1 VVEITPL
8 SLTEIDEADDAF
20 AALVEQGMHE
30 IIARVLDA
38 QDFTSEDLATLAPAD
53 IDQITAEWEAYVVAT
68 LLPFLVASMQSASA
82 ETVAALTGAIGFE
95 LPFLDEPADVQRY
108 LAQAQNRLVG
118 IGNELWFNAR
128 SAIAQGL
135 DAGEAIPAIAE
146 RVREAANV
154 TTPRARVIART
165 ESHGARNAVNVQTV
179 RRVDAAFGISGAI
192 RRRWQAANDE
202 RTRET
207 HRRADGQEV
216 ALNEPFR
223 VGRASLDFPGDPSGP
238 PDEVINC
245 RCAPIT
251 VIDTDAL
258 DVGQLSSTVVL
269 NAAATEEHTGAMI
282 ALALTEDDAQRL
294 ALDGYEDVE
303 ELHLTLAYLGEGAD
317 WRPEQQ
323 TALID
328 ALKPVAEGMPGAL
341 EGDAFGVN
349 HWNPQGDEPC
359 WVLGIG
365 GEGLADFHSSVW
377 EVLQNQDGP
386 VPENHTPWIPH
397 VCLAYAAGAEPF
409 DAMVER
415 TGPITFDRLRI
426 AFAGENTYLP
436 LGATLAAAAFQED
449 EDMPWSIVEGDE
461 RCEAGEFAVVKDEDN
476 ELEGCHATEEDA
488 QAQVAALN
496 AAEAA
501 DNGDDAEPVDSGAPG
516 AGSDRFVPVSG
527 GIVLEGR
534 NTGDRREFEAGALT
548 WQDAGE
554 TASLEIPLG
563 YQFERGHGPMGS
575 DKVARVG
582 RLDSIERQEGGV
594 LFARGVIDLAT
605 KHGRDAALQMG
616 TREEPGTLAGVS
628 IVMDEDPD
636 GPGLTV
642 EYQMP
647 EGCDADSEEFDEA
660 CMMFEREI
668 VTEGARIRAVD
679 LVDIPAFAEARLY
692 LDAPLTVD
700 DLPAP
705 EDDDEAL
712 TASAFHMAIPDLP
725 PADWFAEPVDEP
737 DIGAITI
744 TDEGRI
750 FGYLAPKRVAHRGYR
765 DKRVEVPT
773 GNVDY
778 GIWMNRVTIVDD
790 GSGGFQRLATGPITM
805 NCGHAPTDSRIKG
818 AARREHYDNSCSVVA
833 TVRAGE
839 NAKGVWI
846 AGAVLPDVSADQVR
860 RMMTCQLSGDWGPH
874 REKPGKRE
882 LAAALLVPVP
892 GFPKRNFSHLGV
904 KHGVL
909 DRIAVPVRFGTHTV
923 EQQSTFGTKAA
934 ADRIAES
941 IGRDRASRVHQFAA
955 KLEGILK
962 GD

>member
-1 VVEITPL
+1 MVDVTPL
-8 SLTEIDEADDAF
+8 SLNEIDEADDAF
-20 AALVEQGMHE
+20 AALVEQGLHQV
-30 IIARVLDA
+30 IAEVLGE

-53 IDQITAEWEAYVVAT
+53 VDRITAEWEAYVAAT
-68 LLPFLVASMQSASA
+68 LVPFLVASMQSANA

-108 LAQAQNRLVG
+108 LAQAENRLVG

-128 SAIAQGL
+128 AGIAAGL
-135 DAGEAIPAIAE
+135 DAGEPIPAIAE

-165 ESHGARNAVNVQTV
+165 ESHGARNAVNTQTT
-179 RRVDAAFGISGAI
+179 RRVDAAFGVSGAI

-207 HRRADGQEV
+207 HRNADGQEV

-245 RCAPIT
+245 RCTSIT
-251 VIDTDAL
+251 VINADMLDA
-258 DVGQLSSTVVL
+258 GQLSTTVVL

-282 ALALTEDDAQRL
+282 ALAPTDEDAQRL
-294 ALDGYEDVE
+294 ALAGYEDVD

-317 WRPEQQ
+317 WSPEQQ
-323 TALID
+323 AALI
-328 ALKPVAEGMPGAL
+328 AGLESVAQSGPGPI

-359 WVLGIG
+359 WVLGVG
-365 GEGLADFHSSVW
+365 GEGLSDFHGAVW
-377 EVLQNQDGP
+377 EVLLNQEGP

-397 VCLAYAAGAEPF
+397 VCLAYTTGTDLFE
-409 DAMVER
+409 DMVSR
-415 TGPITFDRLRI
+415 TGPITFDRLRV

-436 LGATLAAAAFQED
+436 LGEPIAAAAFQE
-449 EDMPWSIVEGDE
+449 EENMPWSIVEGDS
-461 RCEAGEFAVVKDEDN
+461 RCDDGEFAVVKDEDN
-476 ELEGCHATEEDA
+476 ELEGCHETREDA
-488 QAQVAALN
+488 ELQVAALN
-496 AAEAA
+496 AAESEN
-501 DNGDDAEPVDSGAPG
+501 NGDAENGAPG
-516 AGSDRFVPVSG
+516 DESGRFVAVSG
-527 GIVLEGR
+527 PIVLEGR
-534 NTGDRREFEAGALT
+534 NTGDRREFAADSLT
-548 WQDAGE
+548 WQDEGE

-575 DKVARVG
+575 DKVARIG
-582 RLDSIERQEGGV
+582 RLDSIERTEGGE
-594 LFARGVIDLAT
+594 LLAHGVIDLAT
-605 KHGRDAALQMG
+605 KHGRDAAMQMG
-616 TREEPGTLAGVS
+616 TRDEPGTLAGVS
-628 IVMDEDPD
+628 VVVDEDPD

-647 EGCDADSEEFDEA
+647 DGCEAGSEEFDEA

-679 LVDIPAFAEARLY
+679 LVDIPAFSEARLY
-692 LDAPLTVD
+692 LDAPLAGD
-700 DLPAP
+700 FLP
-705 EDDDEAL
+705 EEQRQEEAL
-712 TASAFHMAIPDLP
+712 TASAFNMMIPDLP
-725 PADWFAEPVDEP
+725 PVEWFSEPVDEP

-750 FGYLAPKRVAHRGYR
+750 FGYLAPKNVAHRGYR

-778 GIWMNRVTIVDD
+778 GVWMNRVTLADD
-790 GSGGFQRLATGPITM
+790 GNGGFQRLATGPITM
-805 NCGHAPTDSRIKG
+805 NCGHAPSSSAVKG

-839 NAKGVWI
+839 NSKGVWI
-846 AGAVLPDVSADQVR
+846 AGAVLPDVSADQIR

-874 REKPGKRE
+874 REQPGKRE

-892 GFPKRNFSHLGV
+892 GFPKRNFSQLGI
-904 KHGVL
+904 KHGEL
-909 DRIAVPVRFGTHTV
+909 DRIAVPVRFGVAT
-923 EQQSTFGTKAA
+923 EQTPSAYGTKAA
-934 ADRIAES
+934 AERIAAS
-941 IGRDRASRVHQFAA
+941 IGRDRASRVHQFASQ
-955 KLEGILK
+955 LQDILK